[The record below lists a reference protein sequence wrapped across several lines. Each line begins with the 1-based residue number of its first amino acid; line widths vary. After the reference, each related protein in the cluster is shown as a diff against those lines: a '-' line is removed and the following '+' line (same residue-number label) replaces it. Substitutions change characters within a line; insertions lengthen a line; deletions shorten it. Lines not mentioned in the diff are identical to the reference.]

1 MRSADYWL
9 RVALMRELDAHNRG
23 AYTIQELR
31 RMYDSIIKDIDK
43 EIKKIFNTYKSGV
56 QITAEEAEHLINKA
70 AQGKIADR
78 LSEILKDTEDPKQR
92 LELMRKIHA
101 QAYGARIS
109 RLEAVKLNVYA
120 YFKEKALTEIE
131 KTKTLYNTVIEE
143 SYYRTV
149 HDVAK
154 GCNVGINFS
163 LIPERAVNEMLESK
177 WHGEQFSDRVWNNT
191 AKVAEQSQKI
201 ITEGLMSHAG
211 YTQMAARL
219 AEIMETSKYNAQRLV
234 NTQVSY
240 FMNMAELRAYEELG
254 IEQYKY
260 LATLDERTCESCS
273 PLDNKIFKV
282 SEAVGGVNYPPMHPH
297 CRCTTT
303 MPTDYARR
311 WARDPLTGKGYKIKG
326 MNYNEWIES
335 LNPEQ
340 RLAFD
345 LHVRQYK
352 NLSGDKKQ
360 YAKYVEVLGKKNVP
374 KTFALFQDLKYNDNK
389 LWESLKDYY
398 KSRSTN
404 MISAFTSFEDY
415 KKYKQI
421 ISDELIGLTTVDGI
435 KIKSQSKHFIE
446 RVFGTNKDPI
456 TGRTRNGV
464 EIKDIKEA
472 LLHGRVR
479 KKKCSTK
486 YVSDKCE
493 VSINQ
498 RTGNLIQ
505 TNPHSEI
512 R

>member
-1 MRSADYWL
+1 M
-9 RVALMRELDAHNRG
+9 
-23 AYTIQELR
+23 
-31 RMYDSIIKDIDK
+31 
-43 EIKKIFNTYKSGV
+43 
-56 QITAEEAEHLINKA
+56 
-70 AQGKIADR
+70 
-78 LSEILKDTEDPKQR
+78 
-92 LELMRKIHA
+92 
-101 QAYGARIS
+101 
-109 RLEAVKLNVYA
+109 
-120 YFKEKALTEIE
+120 
-131 KTKTLYNTVIEE
+131 
-143 SYYRTV
+143 
-149 HDVAK
+149 
-154 GCNVGINFS
+154 
-163 LIPERAVNEMLESK
+163 
-177 WHGEQFSDRVWNNT
+177 
-191 AKVAEQSQKI
+191 
-201 ITEGLMSHAG
+201 
-211 YTQMAARL
+211 
-219 AEIMETSKYNAQRLV
+219 
-234 NTQVSY
+234 VSY

-415 KKYKQI
+415 KN
-421 ISDELIGLTTVDGI
+421 V
-435 KIKSQSKHFIE
+435 
-446 RVFGTNKDPI
+446 
-456 TGRTRNGV
+456 
-464 EIKDIKEA
+464 
-472 LLHGRVR
+472 
-479 KKKCSTK
+479 
-486 YVSDKCE
+486 
-493 VSINQ
+493 
-498 RTGNLIQ
+498 
-505 TNPHSEI
+505 
-512 R
+512 

>member
-1 MRSADYWL
+1 
-9 RVALMRELDAHNRG
+9 MRELDAHNRG

-43 EIKKIFNTYKSGV
+43 EIKKIFNTYKNGV
-56 QITAEEAEHLINKA
+56 QITAEEAEQLINKA
-70 AQGKIADR
+70 EQNQIADR

-149 HDVAK
+149 HDIAK
-154 GCNVGINFS
+154 GCNVGVYFS
-163 LIPERAVNEMLESK
+163 LIPKRAVNEMLESK

-201 ITEGLMSHAG
+201 ITEGIMSHAG

-326 MNYNEWIES
+326 MSYNEWIES
-335 LNPEQ
+335 LTDKQKET
-340 RLAFD
+340 FD
-345 LHVRQYK
+345 KHVVMYR
-352 NLSGDKKQ
+352 NRSSDKIL
-360 YAKYVEVLGKKNVP
+360 YEKYSQIYGKEFP
-374 KTFALFQDLKYNDNK
+374 KTFDKFQDIKYNYASQWETFKNGKQDRLNMMRFDDMSGLVGKLGNK
-389 LWESLKDYY
+389 EVRLWYKAKDENIPGLINRTRALEQQARQACGLRNNY
-398 KSRSTN
+398 KFQARELMKDKAARKYLDEN
-404 MISAFTSFEDY
+404 EPFKSFEDLVD
-415 KKYKQI
+415 KKKMKYKSYDDIYKDI
-421 ISDELIGLTTVDGI
+421 IRSSAT
-435 KIKSQSKHFIE
+435 
-446 RVFGTNKDPI
+446 TNKSYDEKA
-456 TGRTRNGV
+456 GL
-464 EIKDIKEA
+464 K
-472 LLHGRVR
+472 
-479 KKKCSTK
+479 
-486 YVSDKCE
+486 
-493 VSINQ
+493 
-498 RTGNLIQ
+498 
-505 TNPHSEI
+505 
-512 R
+512 

>member
-1 MRSADYWL
+1 
-9 RVALMRELDAHNRG
+9 
-23 AYTIQELR
+23 
-31 RMYDSIIKDIDK
+31 
-43 EIKKIFNTYKSGV
+43 
-56 QITAEEAEHLINKA
+56 
-70 AQGKIADR
+70 
-78 LSEILKDTEDPKQR
+78 
-92 LELMRKIHA
+92 MRKIHA

-446 RVFGTNKDPI
+446 RVFGTNKD
-456 TGRTRNGV
+456 
-464 EIKDIKEA
+464 
-472 LLHGRVR
+472 
-479 KKKCSTK
+479 
-486 YVSDKCE
+486 
-493 VSINQ
+493 Q
-498 RTGNLIQ
+498 
-505 TNPHSEI
+505 
-512 R
+512 